1 MPTACLLPRA
11 AVPVCA
17 HVALALYDADAC
29 HQLVRVVLVHARA
42 TLALYDYVYLSP
54 CVCIHAHALACC
66 VHIHG
71 CSLYC
76 FSPGSSVC
84 CCPSTTTHPGTSC
97 LSPCTHTRMRAA
109 VCCLHDVPSMYLGAA
124 CAAAPPRR
132 RSRVRCVCRRV
143 CMYSYEQLCAASL
156 ACRVYTGVQLVLR
169 LPWGQLVL
177 LLLRGYTTGYVLFV
191 AVHAYTHAS
200 SCVLSP

>member
-76 FSPGSSVC
+76 YSPGSSVC
-84 CCPSTTTHPGTSC
+84 CCPSTTTHPRTSC

-109 VCCLHDVPSMYLGAA
+109 VCCLHDVLRTYPGAA
-124 CAAAPPRR
+124 CAAAPLRR
-132 RSRVRCVCRRV
+132 RSLDWLACLRVRIH
-143 CMYSYEQLCAASL
+143 SYEQLCA
-156 ACRVYTGVQLVLR
+156 
-169 LPWGQLVL
+169 
-177 LLLRGYTTGYVLFV
+177 V
-191 AVHAYTHAS
+191 AMMCCNNTVAMIM
-200 SCVLSP
+200 